1 MGDEEETRMHPEF
14 LHMTIKE
21 QEREI
26 RHRARKAAL
35 RRETNEAAVPET
47 VLLRL
52 CTVADDPT
60 LDRLAELEG
69 RPQPLG
75 RHVVAEIDGA
85 VVAALPLA
93 GGPALADPFRSTAQ
107 LMPLLELRRKQLAP
121 AQTSAITRLAER
133 AKAAT
138 RLQPA
143 R

>member
-1 MGDEEETRMHPEF
+1 MHPEF
-14 LHMTIKE
+14 LHMTIQE
-21 QEREI
+21 HEREI
-26 RHRARKAAL
+26 RERARKASF
-35 RRETNEAAVPET
+35 RRELNEAAEPET

-52 CTVADDPT
+52 CTIADDPT

-69 RPQPLG
+69 RPQPQG

-93 GGPALADPFRSTAQ
+93 GGPALADPFRPTAQ
-107 LMPLLELRRKQLAP
+107 LIPLLELRRKQFAP
-121 AQTSAITRLAER
+121 VQPSAIVRLTER

-138 RLQPA
+138 RPQPA